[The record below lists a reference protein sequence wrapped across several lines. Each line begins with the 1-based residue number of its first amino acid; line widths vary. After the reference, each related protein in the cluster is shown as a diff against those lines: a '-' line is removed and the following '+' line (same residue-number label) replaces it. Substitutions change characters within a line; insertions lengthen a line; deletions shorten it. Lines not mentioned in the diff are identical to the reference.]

1 MKVRVIKEMPFAKVG
16 EVFDVIG
23 GDTIFITIKGEHA
36 KVCYLVCGLIED
48 GWVEEVHILEDK
60 LDQIPDENC
69 TDCIKK
75 TVKVVKEH
83 YLEVFDKATVGKVIE
98 CGNTIPTGTLNVFE
112 ILGNTRKAIE
122 EA

>member
-83 YLEVFDKATVGKVIE
+83 YLEVFDKAFKDFMDDVAWGKAFKEYINR
-98 CGNTIPTGTLNVFE
+98 G
-112 ILGNTRKAIE
+112 RKALE
-122 EA
+122 EV

>member
-36 KVCYLVCGLIED
+36 KVCYLVCGLIVD
-48 GWVEEVHILEDK
+48 GWLEEVHILEDK

-83 YLEVFDKATVGKVIE
+83 YLEVFKKANPLDCELSDE
-98 CGNTIPTGTLNVFE
+98 CEGCIKYNIKN
-112 ILGNTRKAIE
+112 IE